1 VHIRLPGTG
10 SHGAALT
17 YSAGLRTNP
26 CQLIWIIFTTDE
38 VHLLRI
44 ANGAMEQAMK
54 QTLIT
59 LALGLGFLSLLVAP
73 SAHAQ
78 RYLVNGHPATAG
90 EEQILASNG
99 FDAGA
104 WRMDGWG
111 ISLDAEHAN
120 FVPHPPAA
128 DADYWRRVPR

>member
-1 VHIRLPGTG
+1 
-10 SHGAALT
+10 
-17 YSAGLRTNP
+17 
-26 CQLIWIIFTTDE
+26 
-38 VHLLRI
+38 
-44 ANGAMEQAMK
+44 MK

-59 LALGLGFLSLLVAP
+59 LALLGFLSLLMAP

-90 EEQILASNG
+90 EEKILASYG

-111 ISLDAEHAN
+111 ISLDVAHVD
-120 FVPHPPAA
+120 FVPERLPPSAA
-128 DADYWRRVPR
+128 TAAR